1 VHSLLRLLRILFSG
15 AERSLKKKPT
25 KIEKLAM
32 LVFAAK
38 KMKEHSFQ
46 AAVEDAVSKVCQ
58 DLMQA

>member
-1 VHSLLRLLRILFSG
+1 
-15 AERSLKKKPT
+15 
-25 KIEKLAM
+25 M